1 MFIHLVLQKL
11 TCIAN
16 IYENIY
22 IYTFM
27 RGYILIVTR
36 FAVDINDDQYSD
48 NGTILT

>member
-22 IYTFM
+22 INLAN
-27 RGYILIVTR
+27 IQIIEPNQNNL
-36 FAVDINDDQYSD
+36 
-48 NGTILT
+48 